1 MSPLSFHVLQTA
13 EGGYYWELRNADG
26 LVLAT
31 SGESYPEFGDALA
44 GLYVFR
50 GRSGDAP
57 TNDRTL
63 PDAPERMAET
73 EFEVFTDDDGG
84 VDWTFQQTTGE
95 PIASGSAH
103 PDKARVLAAIEAVR
117 GGAGDAEVIVEADV
131 PVDIEACAE
140 RGVRPPRARRYRV
153 RVDREPVVIG
163 EPCPTGAEILEA
175 AERTPATRYQL
186 YQIER
191 GGQKRAV
198 AGDETVDLRRPGVE
212 RFLSIENTVRDGAAS
227 AETDHA

>member
-117 GGAGDAEVIVEADV
+117 GGAGDAEVIVEA
-131 PVDIEACAE
+131 P
-140 RGVRPPRARRYRV
+140 G
-153 RVDREPVVIG
+153 
-163 EPCPTGAEILEA
+163 L
-175 AERTPATRYQL
+175 RTPRIVMHRCSASTTTIAPCGSRCF
-186 YQIER
+186 IR
-191 GGQKRAV
+191 
-198 AGDETVDLRRPGVE
+198 
-212 RFLSIENTVRDGAAS
+212 AS
-227 AETDHA
+227 AI